1 MKILNK
7 ILSKFGKEKTVNDGW
22 IDFTSLYGA
31 NYAGARNTDK
41 YKSFAFA
48 CINARAEN
56 IAKARIYLY
65 QKTGKGID
73 ELTEHSFIRL
83 INRPNGKRQ
92 NFQSLLFRIGISLD
106 LYGDAYL
113 FVVRNPSTREPVGLY
128 HLPSKK
134 VNPLMDSNLVTIQ
147 KYRYTAGTSVV
158 EYPAEDVIH
167 FSIPDPDNNIK
178 GKATV
183 DGFNFTLD
191 VDYYQNLF
199 QKSFY
204 LNDASLGLLLET
216 EKKMGDEAFKRL
228 KKEIQEAYQG
238 AGNAGK
244 TLLLEDGLKGKPFTA
259 TPKDAQI
266 VESRKTVRDEI
277 LAIMRTPKPILGISD
292 DVNLAN
298 AREALRTFT
307 DYVIKPFAK
316 LHIES
321 QLNIFIRDNYKENDL
336 YIIMEYENDI
346 DRELQLKT
354 YDLYMKYNITTTD
367 EVREL
372 EGFETQNK
380 K

>member
-1 MKILNK
+1 MNILKKI
-7 ILSKFGKEKTVNDGW
+7 ISKFGKEKTMTDGW
-22 IDFTSLYGA
+22 LDFAALYGT
-31 NYAGARNTDK
+31 NYAGSRKAEK

-56 IAKARIYLY
+56 IAKAKIYLY
-65 QKTGKGID
+65 QKTGKGIN
-73 ELTEHSFIRL
+73 ELTDHSFIRL
-83 INRPNGKRQ
+83 IHRPNGKRQ
-92 NFQSLLFRIGISLD
+92 NFQSLLLRIGISLD
-106 LYGDAYL
+106 LYGDAYIY
-113 FVVRNPSTREPVGLY
+113 VVRNPSTREPVGLY
-128 HLPSKK
+128 HLPSKR
-134 VNPLMDSNLVTIQ
+134 VTPVLDSNLITIQ
-147 KYRYTAGTSVV
+147 KYRYTAGTSSV
-158 EYPAEDVIH
+158 EYPAEDIIH

-191 VDYYQNLF
+191 VDYFQNLF

-216 EKKMGDEAFKRL
+216 EKKLNPDSFKRL
-228 KKEIQEAYQG
+228 KDEIKEAYQG

-277 LAIMRTPKPILGISD
+277 LAIMRVPKPILGISD

-298 AREALRTFT
+298 AREALNTFT
-307 DYVIKPFAK
+307 DYVIKPFVK

-321 QLNIFIRDNYKENDL
+321 QFNIFIRENYKENDL
-336 YIIMEYENDI
+336 YIIMEYDTDI
-346 DRELQLKT
+346 DRDLQLKA
-354 YDLYMKYNITTTD
+354 YDLYMKYNITTVE

-372 EGFETQNK
+372 EGFKSNK
-380 K
+380 N

>member
-1 MKILNK
+1 MNIIKKIK
-7 ILSKFGKEKTVNDGW
+7 SKFGKEKTLDNGW
-22 IDFTSLYGA
+22 IDFSSIYGT
-31 NYAGARNTDK
+31 NYIGTRNAEK

-56 IAKARIYLY
+56 VAKARIYLY
-65 QKTGKGID
+65 QKTGKGIN
-73 ELTEHSFIRL
+73 ELTDHSFIRL

-92 NFQSLLFRIGISLD
+92 NFQSLLFRIGVSLD

-113 FVVRNPSTREPVGLY
+113 YVARNPVTREPVGLY

-134 VNPLMDSNLVTIQ
+134 VTPVLDNNLMMIQ
-147 KYRYTAGTSVV
+147 KYRYTAGASII
-158 EYPAEDVIH
+158 EYPAEDIIH
-167 FSIPDPDNNIK
+167 FSIPDPDNNVK

-191 VDYYQNLF
+191 VDYFQNLF

-216 EKKMGDEAFKRL
+216 EKKLGDEAFKRL
-228 KKEIQEAYQG
+228 KKEIKDAYEG

-321 QLNIFIRDNYKENDL
+321 QINIFIRDNYKENEL

-346 DRELQLKT
+346 DRTLQLQA
-354 YDLYMKYNITTTD
+354 YDLYMKYNITSVD

-372 EGFETQNK
+372 EGFKSNNN
-380 K
+380 